1 MEAAV
6 IPAGGGLGYPRPV
19 AYRDDTSDAL
29 EAPTAQ
35 GTLRIE
41 VAPRQTKIALVD
53 RTLLISERFATL
65 VEHHKKHKDKDKR
78 TSVEL
83 VGRIVVARDV
93 PREDLGIWLEVEP
106 GTPREGMRRIFGVE
120 PLSLLDP
127 KGLDALAALDRL
139 AHRLRAELVDQ
150 ARDIRK
156 AIEIGSASAGGLDK
170 VLLADH
176 GDRIVIYARR
186 LFRDRARFAMSIH
199 EDGRIVVPDGK
210 KLTKI
215 RVHSRFGV
223 TVWGDYIR
231 FADPQGTD
239 LARVSIPWIA
249 PEDRKELA
257 RRIGQLVD
265 HDEQAVIAWPPRLAA
280 ELDPLG

>member
-1 MEAAV
+1 M
-6 IPAGGGLGYPRPV
+6 

-41 VAPRQTKIALVD
+41 IAPRQVKLALAE
-53 RTLLISERFATL
+53 RTLLITERFATL
-65 VEHHKKHKDKDKR
+65 VEHHKKHRAKDKR
-78 TSVEL
+78 TSIEL
-83 VGRIVVARDV
+83 AGRIVVARDV
-93 PREDLGIWLEVEP
+93 PREDLGIWLEVDP
-106 GTPREGMRRIFGVE
+106 GTPKEGMRRIFGVE
-120 PLSLLDP
+120 PLSLFDP

-139 AHRLRAELVDQ
+139 AHRLRAELVDLS
-150 ARDIRK
+150 RK
-156 AIEIGSASAGGLDK
+156 AVEIGSAAVGGLDK
-170 VLLADH
+170 VLLSDH

-199 EDGRIVVPDGK
+199 EDGRIVVSDGK
-210 KLTKI
+210 KRTEL

-231 FADPQGTD
+231 FADPQGKD
-239 LARVSIPWIA
+239 LARVSIPWVT

-280 ELDPLG
+280 EADPLS

>member
-1 MEAAV
+1 M
-6 IPAGGGLGYPRPV
+6 
-19 AYRDDTSDAL
+19 AYRDDTGDAV

-35 GTLRIE
+35 GRLRVE
-41 VAPRQTKIALVD
+41 VGPRQTKLVVAD

-65 VEHHKKHKDKDKR
+65 VEHHKKHAAKDKR
-78 TSVEL
+78 TSIEL
-83 VGRIVVARDV
+83 AGRIVIARDV
-93 PREDLGIWLEVEP
+93 PREDLGVWLEIEP

-120 PLSLLDP
+120 PLSLFDP

-139 AHRLRAELVDQ
+139 THRLRAELVELS
-150 ARDIRK
+150 RDIRR
-156 AIEIGSASAGGLDK
+156 AVEIGSASAGGLDK

-176 GDRIVIYARR
+176 GDRIVVYARR

-199 EDGRIVVPDGK
+199 EDGRILVPDRK
-210 KLTKI
+210 KLKEI

-249 PEDRKELA
+249 PEDRRELA

-265 HDEQAVIAWPPRLAA
+265 HDEQGVIAWPPRLAA
-280 ELDPLG
+280 DADPPG